1 MDQQQAPPKAA
12 AADTDHNETES
23 PAPNPKPDP
32 NPNGDNDN
40 WANIVMGSESEK
52 VYENENQVQPQSQ
65 IKIQLESSTN
75 SSEPSPASSASKK
88 SVHWSPDLVTES
100 HAPNTHNYQNTM
112 PPIDRSN
119 PYVAHTPA
127 LPSNSFSFK
136 GNVKDV
142 LGDGGRK
149 LEKRRRKQ
157 RISLGTPGSI
167 VKFPFFPITALP
179 VPIVGRVAPEINR
192 EENNCIAGGGLC

>member
-136 GNVKDV
+136 GC
-142 LGDGGRK
+142 
-149 LEKRRRKQ
+149 
-157 RISLGTPGSI
+157 
-167 VKFPFFPITALP
+167 
-179 VPIVGRVAPEINR
+179 VGRWGKKVGEATKKAEDLAGNTWQHREIPILPYYGFAR
-192 EENNCIAGGGLC
+192 PYV